1 MDRGYRSVTDLPSVE
16 GTSQLLHPSIGFDVA
31 SWPCNAYAVGSRS
44 YIGCAG
50 PTSYAIDITRR
61 MPLAHGL
68 HRMSMQSCSNPINA
82 KEVIM
87 NLKLTALKLTAASVA
102 LAIAFLAGC
111 NTMEGA
117 GKDIKKGG
125 ESIENSA
132 NKSKNSSN

>member
-1 MDRGYRSVTDLPSVE
+1 
-16 GTSQLLHPSIGFDVA
+16 
-31 SWPCNAYAVGSRS
+31 
-44 YIGCAG
+44 
-50 PTSYAIDITRR
+50 
-61 MPLAHGL
+61 
-68 HRMSMQSCSNPINA
+68 MSMQSCSNPTNA